1 MIGVSLLRSAC
12 GLAALLLLA
21 APAAQAQER
30 SLDRDVLR
38 ELNLARTQPQAY
50 ARALQELANRSRAS
64 GAYDDPAAF
73 SEAVDFLMRQP
84 ALPPLGADEAL
95 VGAAVSHA
103 DSQGREGGFGH
114 QSRGGESLGDRLHRH
129 GAYSMMMAEDISYG
143 YANPREVV
151 LQLIVDAG
159 VPSRGHRANIFNPA
173 FREAGVACGPHRVYG
188 AMCVVDFAGTM
199 MRR

>member
-1 MIGVSLLRSAC
+1 MARSFIARAAG
-12 GLAALLLLA
+12 GLACLLLLSSSFA
-21 APAAQAQER
+21 GARER
-30 SLDRDVLR
+30 SLDSDVLY

-50 ARALQELANRSRAS
+50 ARALQAAARLSRAS

-73 SEAVDFLMRQP
+73 REAVDFLMRQP
-84 ALPPLGADEAL
+84 ALPPLGADPAL
-95 VGAAVSHA
+95 EGAALAHA
-103 DSQGREGGFGH
+103 DYQGPQGGFGH
-114 QSRGGESLGDRLHRH
+114 EGPAGESLGQRLHRH
-129 GAYSMMMAEDISYG
+129 GAFAMLMAEDISYG

-159 VPSRGHRANIFNPA
+159 VPSRGHRNNIFNPA

-188 AMCVVDFAGTM
+188 AMCVVDFAGTL